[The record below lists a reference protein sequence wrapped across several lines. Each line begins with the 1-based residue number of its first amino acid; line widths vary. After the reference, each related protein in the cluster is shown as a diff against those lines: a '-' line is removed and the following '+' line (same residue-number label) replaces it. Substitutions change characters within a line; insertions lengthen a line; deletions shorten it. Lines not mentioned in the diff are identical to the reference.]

1 MRVLI
6 FSDTHLYHTFDK
18 KKYVFLRNIITKA
31 DRVVINGDFWDGY
44 LTTFD
49 RFVESKWKDLFPL
62 LKKKQAIYLYGN
74 HDKKTWS
81 DTRVKLF
88 SVDQR
93 ESVVLDFGNYR
104 LLIEHGNK
112 IAPKIDEQ
120 LPKLPRYVVLG
131 YAAVYFQKLGL
142 TTMGEGFLPFWY
154 GKTNA
159 IMRAHAEKICK
170 AQELLVCGHSH
181 LAELSTAKH
190 FTNSGMIRDGIGQ
203 YLLVENEEIK
213 LIKDHY

>member
-6 FSDTHLYHTFDK
+6 FSDTHLYHSFDK

-81 DTRVKLF
+81 DERVKLF

-104 LLIEHGNK
+104 LLIEHGDK
-112 IAPKIDEQ
+112 IVHKIDAL
-120 LPKLPRYVVLG
+120 LPWLPRHAIFG
-131 YAAVYFQKLGL
+131 YLSDYFQRLGML
-142 TTMGEGFLPFWY
+142 SMGEAFFAFWDS
-154 GKTNA
+154 KNNEK
-159 IMRAHAEKICK
+159 MMKHAQNISKQNEI
-170 AQELLVCGHSH
+170 LVCGHTH
-181 LAELSTAKH
+181 LAQLAINKH
-190 FTNSGMIRDGIGQ
+190 FANSGIIRFGCGQ